1 MTETTTLSPA
11 DRCDICGAQ
20 AYVIVKLESGELLF
34 CGHHGKVNK
43 EKLEPIMVDW
53 QDKTDLISH

>member
-1 MTETTTLSPA
+1 MSETSTLSTL

-43 EKLEPIMVDW
+43 EKLEPIMIDW
-53 QDKTDLISH
+53 QDKTDSITR